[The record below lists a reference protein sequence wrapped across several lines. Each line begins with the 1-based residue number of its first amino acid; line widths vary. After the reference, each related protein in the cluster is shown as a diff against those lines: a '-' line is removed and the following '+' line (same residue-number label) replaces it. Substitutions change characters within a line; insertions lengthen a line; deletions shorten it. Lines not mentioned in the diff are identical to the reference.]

1 MAETTAL
8 TDVTALVREELDE
21 VARIVTAAL
30 RPDSPELSGLLDH
43 AASFRGKQLRPA
55 LVLLAARAVGEVRPC
70 HLQIAAVVEMLHA
83 ATLVHDDILDGAGL
97 RRGLPTIHAVS
108 GSEIAVLLGDYLYA
122 RAFHMAVELDDPR
135 CSRVLS
141 ETVRVICQG
150 EMTQMVHRF
159 DVDLDEARY
168 FEIIRDKTAVLY
180 GASSRLGAAYAGAS
194 DDVAMRFQ
202 VFGDQLGLAF
212 QIVDDILDVDGD
224 EEVVGKSLGTD
235 FDKGK
240 LTLPFLWMLRE
251 ASAGQ
256 RARFREHFTADKASD
271 ARRLDAAAQRRLLEG
286 FDLKGGVRYAHER
299 ADACLRA
306 AVESLAGLPSN
317 PALDALRSMADY
329 VLHRQR

>member
-8 TDVTALVREELDE
+8 TDVTALVRQELDE
-21 VARIVTAAL
+21 VAHIVHAAL
-30 RPDSPELSGLLDH
+30 EPESPELRGLLDH
-43 AASFRGKQLRPA
+43 AGRFRGKQLRPA
-55 LVLLAARAVGEVRPC
+55 LVLLAAKAVGEVTPA
-70 HLQIAAVVEMLHA
+70 HLTIAAVVEMLHA

-108 GSEIAVLLGDYLYA
+108 GAEVAVLLGDYLYA
-122 RAFHMAVELDDPR
+122 KAFHMAVALGDPR

-159 DVDLDEARY
+159 DADLSEAQY

-180 GASSRLGAAYAGAS
+180 GASSRLGAAYAGA
-194 DDVAMRFQ
+194 DEDVAARFQ

-224 EEVVGKSLGTD
+224 EAVVGKSLGTD
-235 FDKGK
+235 FGKGK
-240 LTLPFLWMLRE
+240 LTLPFLWMLDQ
-251 ASAGQ
+251 AGAEE
-256 RARFREHFTADKASD
+256 RRRFVELYARHATGDVSPIDTAD
-271 ARRLDAAAQRRLLEG
+271 QRRLLEG
-286 FDLKGGVRYAHER
+286 FDLQGGVRYAHER
-299 ADACLRA
+299 ADECLRT

-317 PALDALRSMADY
+317 PAVDALRSMADY